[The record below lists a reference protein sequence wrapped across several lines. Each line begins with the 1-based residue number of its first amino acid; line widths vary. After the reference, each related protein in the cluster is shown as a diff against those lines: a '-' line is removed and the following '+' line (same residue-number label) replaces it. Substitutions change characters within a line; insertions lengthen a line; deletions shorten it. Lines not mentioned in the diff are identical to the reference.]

1 MTPPKY
7 TLGENI
13 KRERTRQWKT
23 MKTLAD
29 EAGMHSSEICRLEH
43 GQRDPRLWTLVRIAD
58 ALDVSLAYLLR
69 GIGKPPASYPRS
81 SSEWSMTSSSST

>member
-13 KRERTRQWKT
+13 KRERTRQWLT
-23 MKTLAD
+23 MKALA
-29 EAGMHSSEICRLEH
+29 EAAGMHGSEICRLEH
-43 GQRDPRLWTLVRIAD
+43 GQRDPRLWTVVRIAD

-69 GIGKPPASYPRS
+69 GIGKPPG
-81 SSEWSMTSSSST
+81 